1 MESQGD
7 QPVLKRLPADAATHL
22 AFDRTC
28 LAHERTMMAWIRTSV
43 SLIGFGFTIYKFFA
57 FMIEQGKAKALEES
71 VLGPRHLG
79 MLMIVMGEVVLVVA
93 TLKHRDDLRQLDR
106 RFPDQ
111 YTPPKSIAA
120 MTACL
125 MVVMGVLALLAV
137 VFKQ

>member
-1 MESQGD
+1 METNTAD
-7 QPVLKRLPADAATHL
+7 PPIKRLPADAATHL

-28 LAHERTMMAWIRTSV
+28 LAYERTMMAWIRTSV

-57 FMIEQGKAKALEES
+57 FMIERGEAKVLEES
-71 VLGPRHLG
+71 VLGPREVG
-79 MLMIVMGEVVLVVA
+79 MLMIIVGELVLVVA
-93 TLKHRDDLRQLDR
+93 TLKHRADLRQLDR

-111 YTPPKSIAA
+111 YTPPRSIAA
-120 MTACL
+120 MTATL